1 MLLHLFNPSSAM
13 TQTWKTFKPY
23 ALITPQ
29 TLVFLMFLV
38 FPILMIGV
46 VSFWQFNGYSMVPAF
61 TLDNY
66 IGIFTS
72 DVTLKTYLNTF
83 KFLGLTWLFT
93 LLIGY
98 PVAYFLAFHVP
109 KLQWQILLFLLCT
122 IPFWTSNI
130 IRMISWLPLLGR
142 EGLVNQVLL
151 KVGLI
156 QQPLEFLLYSDF
168 AVVLGMVHLY
178 IIFMIAPIF
187 NSLMRIDRTLITA
200 AEDLGASGF
209 EVFKEVILPLSAPGI
224 AIGSIFIVT
233 LIMGE
238 FVTVRLMGGGQS
250 ASIGKLIQTQIGSLQ
265 YPLAAAN
272 AMLLLIVTLLI
283 VISIL
288 RVLDIRKEL

>member
-1 MLLHLFNPSSAM
+1 MAKAWTNL
-13 TQTWKTFKPY
+13 KPY
-23 ALITPQ
+23 FLATPQ
-29 TLVFLMFLV
+29 ALALGLFLI
-38 FPILMIGV
+38 FPILLIAV
-46 VSFWQFNGYSMVPAF
+46 VSFWEFNGYSMTPAF

-83 KFLGLTWLFT
+83 KFVGLTWLFT

-98 PVAYFLAFHVP
+98 PVAYFLSFHVP
-109 KLQWQILLFLLCT
+109 KLRWQVLLFLVCT

-142 EGLVNQVLL
+142 EGLVNQLL
-151 KVGLI
+151 LGAGI
-156 QQPLEFLLYSDF
+156 TQEPLEFLLYSDF

-178 IIFMIAPIF
+178 VIFMIAPIF

-200 AEDLGASGF
+200 AEDMGASGV
-209 EVFKEVILPLSAPGI
+209 EVFREVIFPLSAPGI

-233 LIMGE
+233 LVMGE
-238 FVTVRLMGGGQS
+238 FVTVRLMGGGQA

-272 AMLLLIVTLLI
+272 AIVLLAVTLLV

-288 RVLDIRKEL
+288 RLVDIRKEL

>member
-1 MLLHLFNPSSAM
+1 MAKAWTNL
-13 TQTWKTFKPY
+13 KPY
-23 ALITPQ
+23 LLATPQ
-29 TLVFLMFLV
+29 AFALGLFLI
-38 FPILMIGV
+38 FPITLIGV
-46 VSFWQFNGYSMVPAF
+46 VSFWEFNGYSMTPAF

-72 DVTLKTYLNTF
+72 DVTLRTYLNTF
-83 KFLGLTWLFT
+83 KFVGLTWLFT

-98 PVAYFLAFHVP
+98 PVAYFLAFHIP
-109 KLQWQILLFLLCT
+109 KLRWQVLLFLVCT

-142 EGLVNQVLL
+142 EGLVNQMLMGS
-151 KVGLI
+151 GLI

-178 IIFMIAPIF
+178 VIFMIAPIF

-200 AEDLGASGF
+200 AEDMGASGL
-209 EVFKEVILPLSAPGI
+209 EVFREVIFPLSAPGI

-233 LIMGE
+233 LVMGE
-238 FVTVRLMGGGQS
+238 FVTVRLMGGGQA

-272 AMLLLIVTLLI
+272 AIILLAVTLLV

-288 RVLDIRKEL
+288 RLVDIRKEL

>member
-1 MLLHLFNPSSAM
+1 M
-13 TQTWKTFKPY
+13 TLSWKSLKPY

-29 TLVFLMFLV
+29 SLIFALFLIFPLV
-38 FPILMIGV
+38 MIGV
-46 VSFWQFNGYSMVPAF
+46 VSFWQFNGYAMTPDF

-66 IGIFTS
+66 IGILTS
-72 DVTLKTYLNTF
+72 QVTFKTYLNTF
-83 KFLGLTWLFT
+83 KFLALVWVLT
-93 LLIGY
+93 LLVGY

-109 KLQWQILLFLLCT
+109 RLQWQILLFLLCT

-130 IRMISWLPLLGR
+130 IRMISWVPLLGR
-142 EGLVNQVLL
+142 EGLVNQILVNL
-151 KVGLI
+151 GLI
-156 QQPLEFLLYSDF
+156 HQPLEFLLYSDF

-187 NSLMRIDRTLITA
+187 NSLMRIDRTLVTA
-200 AEDLGASGF
+200 AADLGASGGAIF
-209 EVFKEVILPLSAPGI
+209 REVILPLSAPGV

-233 LIMGE
+233 LVMGE
-238 FVTVRLMGGGQS
+238 FVTVRLMGGGQA
-250 ASIGKLIQTQIGSLQ
+250 ASVGKLIQTQIGSLQ

-272 AMLLLIVTLLI
+272 AVVLLGVTLLI

>member
-1 MLLHLFNPSSAM
+1 MSE
-13 TQTWKTFKPY
+13 TWKTLKPY

-29 TLVFLMFLV
+29 TLVFLLFLV

-46 VSFWQFNGYSMVPAF
+46 VSFWEFNGYSMTPAF
-61 TLDNY
+61 TLANY
-66 IGIFTS
+66 QGILT
-72 DVTLKTYLNTF
+72 DVTFKTYLNTF
-83 KFLGLTWLFT
+83 KFLGMVWLAT

-109 KLQWQILLFLLCT
+109 KLEWQILLFLVCT

-130 IRMISWLPLLGR
+130 IRMISWVPLLGR
-142 EGLVNQVLL
+142 EGLVNQMFMG
-151 KVGLI
+151 VGLI
-156 QQPLEFLLYSDF
+156 QQPMEFLLYSDF

-187 NSLMRIDRTLITA
+187 NSLMRIERSLVTA
-200 AEDLGASGF
+200 AEDLGASGLQ
-209 EVFKEVILPLSAPGI
+209 VFKEVILPLSAPGI

-233 LIMGE
+233 LVMGE

-250 ASIGKLIQTQIGSLQ
+250 ASVGKLIQTQIGSLQ

-272 AMLLLIVTLLI
+272 AIVLLAVTMLII
-283 VISIL
+283 ISIL